1 MASIQFPA
9 ITFHSDLNLISIFYR
24 RPSLS
29 ISCIINIHRRTLNIK
44 QKHFC
49 LASPISRYKFFT
61 STTNPTKWKCSNYNQ
76 KPKKKRL
83 LQYASNSDEAQE
95 RLFFLRGGWEGVN
108 DGCVE
113 WVTQVGGPVVERAL
127 AGGGGLDCKAQEAH
141 HGKTGVLDLR
151 QLKGGFLLW
160 IWGQAQWVEV
170 TATWV
175 QPLFWVQLCVPL
187 ELYVANYENLDP
199 DQCGDWEWKWLP

>member
-61 STTNPTKWKCSNYNQ
+61 STTNPTK
-76 KPKKKRL
+76 
-83 LQYASNSDEAQE
+83 
-95 RLFFLRGGWEGVN
+95 
-108 DGCVE
+108 
-113 WVTQVGGPVVERAL
+113 
-127 AGGGGLDCKAQEAH
+127 
-141 HGKTGVLDLR
+141 
-151 QLKGGFLLW
+151 
-160 IWGQAQWVEV
+160 
-170 TATWV
+170 
-175 QPLFWVQLCVPL
+175 
-187 ELYVANYENLDP
+187 
-199 DQCGDWEWKWLP
+199 